1 MIEYN
6 KSYVEYE
13 EGDPLEVDTKE
24 DLIEKIK
31 QCEKIAIIRGH
42 GGYEGTSLSYITIT
56 DKAET
61 DQETLSSDDVY
72 ADNIYDMDLSNIEII
87 LYVGCST
94 AGNYNTAGARNLLNS
109 SVAHGGAL
117 ISVGFSQTIICG
129 NGNTFAT
136 TFASEYA
143 TPTDEAQSQSFD
155 LPTLLQDEKFRRYW
169 RSVRKAADV
178 AQLKSKCVVYYNGTY
193 LLVGNY

>member
-1 MIEYN
+1 MGETIASLCKAGESSFMIEYN

-117 ISVGFSQTIICG
+117 ISVGF
-129 NGNTFAT
+129 
-136 TFASEYA
+136 
-143 TPTDEAQSQSFD
+143 PRLSFVETEIR
-155 LPTLLQDEKFRRYW
+155 LQQLLQVNMLLQPMRHSRSRLIYPRCCRMRNSGVIGDPYVKPQMW
-169 RSVRKAADV
+169 R
-178 AQLKSKCVVYYNGTY
+178 N
-193 LLVGNY
+193 